1 MHILCVK
8 RCVVFCMLSSLLC
21 VEQCVS
27 MQSVMCWA
35 VCCPN
40 KEELTR
46 AAKQLLPF
54 LATLDWPSLII
65 SKRPTSKHGNL
76 AACMICPP
84 RGQNASSIQHQD
96 HPSLHL
102 PLSDY
107 SVIAFIA
114 QLVMGKQIGRIITA
128 TNFHKTFNPRN
139 VFQRHQDYGHLKAAT
154 IYIWKVTYTYGSSA
168 QMTWFRFSGP
178 DYQATQSKL
187 LFLVNCIYAYMQLT
201 RTLFLSVPPR
211 FQINMNPTGADEQI
225 ARQANLWLQS
235 KGTEQ
240 VLIFQQGSIK
250 NCNIS
255 TASICILFGRGET

>member
-1 MHILCVK
+1 
-8 RCVVFCMLSSLLC
+8 
-21 VEQCVS
+21 

-76 AACMICPP
+76 AASMICPP
-84 RGQNASSIQHQD
+84 RGQNASSIQGRHQHQD

-128 TNFHKTFNPRN
+128 TNFHRTFNPRN

-154 IYIWKVTYTYGSSA
+154 IYIWKVTYTYMEGLPKWHDLGFLA
-168 QMTWFRFSGP
+168 QITKQHKANCFF
-178 DYQATQSKL
+178 L
-187 LFLVNCIYAYMQLT
+187 LIAYMQLT
-201 RTLFLSVPPR
+201 RTLFLSMPLR

-225 ARQANLWLQS
+225 ARQANLWLQ
-235 KGTEQ
+235 
-240 VLIFQQGSIK
+240 
-250 NCNIS
+250 
-255 TASICILFGRGET
+255 